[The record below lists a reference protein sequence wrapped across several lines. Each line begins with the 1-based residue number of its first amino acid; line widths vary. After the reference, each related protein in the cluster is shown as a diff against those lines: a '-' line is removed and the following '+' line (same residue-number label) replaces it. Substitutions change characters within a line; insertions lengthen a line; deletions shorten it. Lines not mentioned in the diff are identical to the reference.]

1 MPRHKVVGGADEV
14 EYRLEKIMTASL
26 TGRIN
31 SAQCLAALAALSAY
45 AYMHKVDVGPDFT
58 ALVRKV
64 SIYTGGNSKPP
75 EAIGPTLAQP
85 EGQKEQLT
93 IQPPDDIFGGLEDF
107 DAEN

>member
-1 MPRHKVVGGADEV
+1 MPRHKVVGGVDEV

-31 SAQCLAALAALSAY
+31 SAQCLAALAALAAY

-64 SIYTGGNSKPP
+64 SIYTSKPP
-75 EAIGPTLAQP
+75 EVVGPSLAQP
-85 EGQKEQLT
+85 EDKKEQLT

>member
-1 MPRHKVVGGADEV
+1 MPRHKVVGGVDEV

-45 AYMHKVDVGPDFT
+45 AYMHKVDMGPDFT
-58 ALVRKV
+58 TLVRKV
-64 SIYTGGNSKPP
+64 SIYATGGPKPP
-75 EAIGPTLAQP
+75 EVVGPSLAKP
-85 EGQKEQLT
+85 EDKKEQLT